1 MIVKL
6 VQIGNSKGVRLPKS
20 VIERH
25 DLSGDLELIDTE
37 DGLLI
42 KPVSES
48 RSGWEGA
55 FIKAN
60 SEKDKDDDF
69 SDFLSVTQDFD
80 NKEWE
85 W

>member
-6 VQIGNSKGVRLPKS
+6 VQIGNSKGVRLPKA

-25 DLSGDLELIDTE
+25 DLSGDLELIDTD

-48 RSGWEGA
+48 RLGWEGA
-55 FIKAN
+55 FSKAN
-60 SEKDKDDDF
+60 SEKDQDDDF
-69 SDFLSVTQDFD
+69 SDFLAVTEDFD

>member
-20 VIERH
+20 LIERH
-25 DLSGDLELIDTE
+25 DLSGDLELVDTD

-42 KPVSES
+42 KPLAES
-48 RSGWEGA
+48 RSGWDEA

-60 SEKDKDDDF
+60 MEDGQDDDF
-69 SDFLSVTQDFD
+69 SDFLSVTEDFD
-80 NKEWE
+80 NEEWE